1 MTIKRKMKKQTTNKL
16 LCLLLAALLLAG
28 QVLPALALNQEGGT
42 ITIATAE
49 DLKELA
55 VQCTLDSWS
64 QGKTVV
70 LTDDINLSGSG
81 FTPIPTFGGT
91 FDGQGHT
98 ISGLTITGSG
108 NTRGLFRYVQQGAVV
123 QNLTVKASIG
133 PSDRKNEVAAIAGSN
148 SGIIRQCAAQGGVK
162 GGDSVGGV
170 VGVNEL
176 TGQVINCT
184 FSGSVTGEHYVGG
197 IAGRNLGSLI
207 QCRNSG
213 SVNTT
218 EVETE
223 KDLTNVDWEQLNS
236 AENMPASTDIGGIAG
251 WSSGILQS
259 CSNSGPVG
267 YAHVGYN
274 IGGVVGRQSGY
285 LDGCSNS
292 GPILGRKDVG
302 GVAGQLEPQLTLK
315 YDEDTL
321 NKLWDE
327 LDNLQDLM
335 DSTLNHTGTTVD
347 AVSQQ
352 ITDFTDSARTAKDAV
367 HDLTDAMTDWGND
380 NIDQVN
386 DAFARISWTL
396 DQMSPIL
403 DTISQSVDR
412 MSKASSQLADAMDSM
427 REVNDALDDAAD
439 NMDDARDDMDDAH
452 KKAQDALDSIQDAL
466 ADLKKAV
473 GSDAETAAALAKLAT
488 GMTQLSQALADVSV
502 TMGTM
507 LQIILD
513 AYVEDG
519 GMTEE
524 AYDALQE
531 QVRQTMAELDSAKGA
546 LDNMSGAVKA
556 LTNHLLKNLRNAI
569 SDMDDA
575 MGYLKDAGDYL
586 SQAGS
591 HFADALADLQKAHDP
606 LDDALSSLSDAGD
619 TLSAGLDLLKQ
630 ALDDG
635 KRVVDELAAKP
646 TIQFQI
652 IGDDLTQKGDA
663 VDDAFSDLLDNA
675 GSMNDMLSDRSDIAI
690 ADLRA
695 INDQLRVIIDLIRDA
710 IDEERD
716 KDLDDYFEDISDQ
729 DGDGKPDAGLIS
741 ACQNSGSVEGDVNV
755 GGIAGSMAVEYDFDP
770 EDDLTKVGDK
780 SLDFRYLARAVML
793 DCVNRGEIT
802 GKKNYTG
809 GVVGLM
815 DLGRVS
821 GCQGYG
827 PVSSSDGDY
836 VGGVAGASY
845 GFIRDSW
852 ARCQLSGKDYVGGV
866 AGYGS
871 TIENSRSFI
880 EIDKGEAY
888 VGAIA
893 GDMEEDGTL
902 TGNLFVHDTL
912 GGLDGISYTGKAQ
925 PTTFD
930 ELSALGNAPGE
941 FTQFQLTFMADG
953 KQVAVIPFQYGQ
965 GIERLPDIPAKKGY
979 SAQWPD
985 LDYGHLTFSRTL
997 EAEYTPY
1004 SSVITDG
1011 SGLPEILVD
1020 GSFSRNAKVE
1030 HTTADVTWTDES
1042 GKEHT
1047 GTAYTVTVT
1056 DPVLDDV
1063 SYTVHYRLPD
1073 RSQRYALWVETKEGW
1088 QRQSLTVDGS
1098 YAMIPCQ
1105 ERKITFCVQ
1114 EEGPAW
1120 LIWAV
1125 AGGGAVVL
1133 LGGAALLLRRK
1144 HKKQRAQVQKA
1155 QPPDQT
1161 PVGK

>member
-1 MTIKRKMKKQTTNKL
+1 MTIKRKMKKQTANKL
-16 LCLLLAALLLAG
+16 LCLLLAVLLLAG
-28 QVLPALALNQEGGT
+28 QVLPAVALNQEGGT

-55 VQCTLDSWS
+55 IQCTLDSWS

-123 QNLTVKASIG
+123 QNLTVKASVG

-223 KDLTNVDWEQLNS
+223 KDLSSVDWERLNS
-236 AENMPASTDIGGIAG
+236 AQNMPACTDIGGVAG
-251 WSSGILQS
+251 YSSGILQS
-259 CSNSGPVG
+259 CSNSGNVG

-274 IGGVVGRQSGY
+274 VGGVVGRQSGY

-292 GPILGRKDVG
+292 GPVLGRKDVG

-335 DSTLNHTGTTVD
+335 DSTLSHAGTTVD

-352 ITDFTDSARTAKDAV
+352 IADFTASAGTAKDAV
-367 HDLTDAMTDWGND
+367 HDLTDAMTDWGNG

-427 REVNDALDDAAD
+427 RQVNDALDDAAD

-452 KKAQDALDSIQDAL
+452 KRAQDALDSIRDAL
-466 ADLKKAV
+466 DDLRRAV
-473 GSDAETAAALAKLAT
+473 GSDADTAAALIKLSQ
-488 GMTQLSQALADVSV
+488 GMTQLSQALGEVTVS
-502 TMGTM
+502 MGTM

-513 AYVEDG
+513 AYENG
-519 GMTEE
+519 GLTEE
-524 AYDALQE
+524 ALEALRA
-531 QVRQTMAELDSAKGA
+531 QVYKTMDELNQAKGA
-546 LDNMSGAVKA
+546 LDSMNGAVRV
-556 LTNHLLKNLRNAI
+556 LTDHLLKNLRSAI
-569 SDMDDA
+569 NDLDDA

-606 LDDALSSLSDAGD
+606 LDDALDSLSDAGD

-630 ALDDG
+630 ALNDG

-675 GSMNDMLSDRSDIAI
+675 GSMNDVLSDRSDIAI

-741 ACQNSGSVEGDVNV
+741 TCQNDGSVEGDVN
-755 GGIAGSMAVEYDFDP
+755 
-770 EDDLTKVGDK
+770 
-780 SLDFRYLARAVML
+780 
-793 DCVNRGEIT
+793 
-802 GKKNYTG
+802 
-809 GVVGLM
+809 
-815 DLGRVS
+815 
-821 GCQGYG
+821 
-827 PVSSSDGDY
+827 
-836 VGGVAGASY
+836 
-845 GFIRDSW
+845 
-852 ARCQLSGKDYVGGV
+852 VGGV

-871 TIENSRSFI
+871 TIENSRSFV

-888 VGAIA
+888 VGTIA
-893 GDMEEDGTL
+893 GDMEDDGTL

-930 ELSALGNAPGE
+930 ELSALGNAPGA

-953 KQVAVIPFQYGQ
+953 KQVAVVPFQYGQ
-965 GIERLPDIPAKKGY
+965 GIQSLPDIPAKKGY

-985 LDYGHLTFSRTL
+985 IDYGHLTFSRTL

-1004 SSVITDG
+1004 ASVITDG

-1020 GSFSRNAKVE
+1020 GSFSRSAKVA

-1042 GKEHT
+1042 GKEHA

-1073 RSQRYALWVETKEGW
+1073 HGKRYALWVETAEGW
-1088 QRQSLTVDGS
+1088 QRQHLTVDGS

-1114 EEGPAW
+1114 EEGPVW
-1120 LIWAV
+1120 LVWAI

-1133 LGGAALLLRRK
+1133 LAAGGALL
-1144 HKKQRAQVQKA
+1144 HKKNKKSKNNKKPAEPKQVPA
-1155 QPPDQT
+1155 
-1161 PVGK
+1161 GK

>member
-1 MTIKRKMKKQTTNKL
+1 MTIKRKMKKQTANKL
-16 LCLLLAALLLAG
+16 LCLLLAVLLLAG

-123 QNLTVKASIG
+123 QNLTVKASVG

-223 KDLTNVDWEQLNS
+223 KDLSSVDWERLNS
-236 AENMPASTDIGGIAG
+236 AQNMPACTDIGGVAG
-251 WSSGILQS
+251 YSSGILQS

-274 IGGVVGRQSGY
+274 VGGVVGRQSGY

-292 GPILGRKDVG
+292 GPVLGRKDVG

-335 DSTLNHTGTTVD
+335 DSTLSHAGTTVD

-352 ITDFTDSARTAKDAV
+352 ITDFTASAGTAKDAV
-367 HDLTDAMTDWGND
+367 HDLTDAMTDWGNG

-427 REVNDALDDAAD
+427 RQVNDALDDAAD

-452 KKAQDALDSIQDAL
+452 KRAQDALNSIRDAL
-466 ADLKKAV
+466 DDLRRAV
-473 GSDAETAAALAKLAT
+473 GSDSETTAALAKLAA
-488 GMTQLSQALADVSV
+488 GMSDLATALGGMSE
-502 TMGTM
+502 TMGEM

-513 AYVEDG
+513 AYVNNGSLSDEDI
-519 GMTEE
+519 
-524 AYDALQE
+524 AALKKLADD
-531 QVRQTMAELDSAKGA
+531 TMKDLTGAQGA
-546 LDNMSGAVKA
+546 LDSMAGAMRT
-556 LTNHLLKNLRNAI
+556 LTDHLLKNLGDAI
-569 SDMDDA
+569 NDLDDA

-646 TIQFQI
+646 TIQFQV

-663 VDDAFSDLLDNA
+663 VDNAFSDLLDNA
-675 GSMNDMLSDRSDIAI
+675 GSMNDVLSDRSDIAI

-741 ACQNSGSVEGDVNV
+741 ACQNDGSVEGDVNV

-793 DCVNRGEIT
+793 DCINRGEIT
-802 GKKNYTG
+802 GKKNDTG

-827 PVSSSDGDY
+827 PVSSTDGDY
-836 VGGVAGASY
+836 VGGIAGASY

-871 TIENSRSFI
+871 TIENSRSFV

-888 VGAIA
+888 VGTIA
-893 GDMEEDGTL
+893 GDMEDDGTL

-930 ELSALGNAPGE
+930 ELSALGNAPGA

-953 KQVAVIPFQYGQ
+953 KQVAVVPFQYGQ
-965 GIERLPDIPAKKGY
+965 GVQSLPDIPAKKGY

-985 LDYGHLTFSRTL
+985 IDYGHLTFSRTL

-1004 SSVITDG
+1004 ASVITDG

-1020 GSFSRNAKVE
+1020 GSFSRSAKVA

-1042 GKEHT
+1042 GKEHA

-1073 RSQRYALWVETKEGW
+1073 HGKRYALWVETAEGW
-1088 QRQSLTVDGS
+1088 QRQHLTVDGS

-1114 EEGPAW
+1114 EEGPIW
-1120 LIWAV
+1120 LVWAI

-1133 LGGAALLLRRK
+1133 LAAGGALL
-1144 HKKQRAQVQKA
+1144 HKKNKKSKNDKKPAEPKQVPA
-1155 QPPDQT
+1155 
-1161 PVGK
+1161 GK